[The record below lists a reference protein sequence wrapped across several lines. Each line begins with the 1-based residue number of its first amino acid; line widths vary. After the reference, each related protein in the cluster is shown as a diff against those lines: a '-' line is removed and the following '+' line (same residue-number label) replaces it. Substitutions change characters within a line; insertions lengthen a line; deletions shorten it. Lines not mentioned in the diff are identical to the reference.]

1 MLPKPLPVG
10 PVTDE
15 LHQLALTPVEQDAH
29 AREMREEVNQIE
41 KEKKVEEL
49 LVEVEKD
56 LQELEEKEKLEEEEE
71 KKRKPT
77 PQPKVRFVRTKWGGY
92 CERLRQQGERS
103 PSAGR
108 EVS

>member
-15 LHQLALTPVEQDAH
+15 QDQLALTPEQQH
-29 AREMREEVNQIE
+29 EHTREMREEVNQIE

-49 LVEVEKD
+49 LVEVEK
-56 LQELEEKEKLEEEEE
+56 ELEEKEKLEEEEE
-71 KKRKPT
+71 EEKQRKPT

-103 PSAGR
+103 PSEGR
-108 EVS
+108 GVP